1 MHPPPIIEKN
11 QKGVVTLKNLF
22 CKNLALIPPCDIM
35 YIEVVTMYKKIKT
48 KEGLDNY
55 EINEHGVI
63 RNAITKKEIATQDHN
78 GYKVVHLSKGGK
90 NYKKRVH
97 VLVADTFLNKK
108 DFKSLP
114 SENRDK
120 VDLDTLE
127 VNHIDLNKANNELS
141 NLEWCTSTYNRWH
154 AYVNS
159 PNYCEKK
166 RVIGINVETRELKVF
181 DSLYMAGKYLSLW
194 KKDINE
200 SDIKHKS
207 TSIKGVCDKKSK
219 TFYNYYW
226 FWYDEDIINN
236 PDEYVEE
243 IAKPKK
249 KYTDEQEEWIA
260 KNELSMETIRFRM
273 KKYGLSFDE
282 AIKLPKGTRLKPI
295 PKWSYEPNKNTKLY
309 EGLNKKFGR
318 LTPVEIIKEKG
329 KKSKYRCICD
339 CGGEIT
345 TQYTNL
351 FIGKTKS
358 CGCLK

>member
-1 MHPPPIIEKN
+1 
-11 QKGVVTLKNLF
+11 
-22 CKNLALIPPCDIM
+22 M

-55 EINEHGVI
+55 EINEHGVV

-78 GYKVVHLSKGGK
+78 GYRVVCLSKDGK
-90 NYKKRVH
+90 GYKKRVH
-97 VLVADTFLNKK
+97 VLLADAFLDRKE
-108 DFKSLP
+108 FKSMP
-114 SENRDK
+114 NENRDK
-120 VDLDTLE
+120 VDLDMLE
-127 VNHIDLNKANNELS
+127 VNHIDLNRGNNDLS
-141 NLEWCTSTYNRWH
+141 NLEWCTSAYNRWH

-159 PNYCEKK
+159 SSYCKKK
-166 RVIGINVETRELKVF
+166 RVIGINVETGELKVF
-181 DSLYMAGKYLSLW
+181 DSLYMVGK
-194 KKDINE
+194 NF
-200 SDIKHKS
+200 
-207 TSIKGVCDKKSK
+207 SK
-219 TFYNYYW
+219 TEKEKEINRKAGNIRNVCNHKNITAYGFYW
-226 FWYDEDIINN
+226 FWYDEDVINN
-236 PDEYVEE
+236 PEKYIEE
-243 IAKPKK
+243 VTRPKR

-329 KKSKYRCICD
+329 KKPKYRCICD